1 MRFAPFVLAALC
13 VLVLFLG
20 LDRVGVLDEREA
32 RDAQVAREL
41 MRRHEVLTPL
51 YGAQPLYEKP
61 TPAYALEALADW
73 RRDPASPLR
82 SRQVRAVLAVLLVLI
97 TGVAGARHFGP
108 RAGVFTAGVL
118 ATSAVLPLTAR
129 ADGTQLL
136 GSLFAWIGCEGLADV
151 VFGRA
156 RGRDLRLVVTYGALA
171 AALVCAGPLTGLWPL
186 GGLALYLALAR
197 DREDWRRARP
207 LAGLA
212 IMLGV
217 ALPWYGAMIER
228 HGLAFLTRV
237 PFFPYAVG
245 PPMPWFAGAVFAI
258 PFLVLGCFPWSAL
271 LPDAMVHAATWW
283 RGRLPLLRIGP
294 TGPELLPAAAIER
307 EKREEGAA
315 HFFIACLLAALAPI
329 LFYPSGPLTAALP
342 AAPAAALLC
351 GRLMDHLF
359 EDPKRLAQAVTRSA
373 LTLAVAGSVAAFM
386 FVVLATRVR
395 DAAPDLRLLGAAL
408 LLASWA
414 PFLADLMRR
423 RRLAAL
429 LMALPV
435 AVGMP
440 IVSLQVL
447 PAMEDWLDT
456 RATVQALE
464 VAAPPRAPLV
474 VVGVPPPSLRFYAR
488 HDLVEATPEPA
499 ALRDYRAADGMT
511 YLAFRPSREREVARG
526 VQTPLEILMRT
537 PALIVARVRLD

>member
-1 MRFAPFVLAALC
+1 MRFAPFVLATLC

-41 MRRHEVLTPL
+41 IQHREALTPL

-61 TPAYALEALADW
+61 VAAYVLEALAYRHEPDSPVHS
-73 RRDPASPLR
+73 RRLR
-82 SRQVRAVLAVLLVLI
+82 AGLAVLLVLI

-108 RAGVFTAGVL
+108 RAGVFAAGVL
-118 ATSAVLPLTAR
+118 ATSVVLPLAAR
-129 ADGTQLL
+129 NDGTQLL
-136 GSLFAWIGCEGLADV
+136 GSLFAWIGCAGLADV

-171 AALVCAGPLTGLWPL
+171 AALLCAGPLTALWPL
-186 GGLALYLALAR
+186 AGLALYLVLAR

-207 LAGLA
+207 RAGLA
-212 IMLGV
+212 LMLGL
-217 ALPWYGAMIER
+217 ALPWYGAMIGR
-228 HGLAFLTRV
+228 HGADFLAHA
-237 PFFPYAVG
+237 PFFPYAAG
-245 PPMPWFAGAVFAI
+245 PPMPWLAGAVFAI
-258 PFLVLGCFPWSAL
+258 PFLVAGSFPWSAL

-283 RGRLPLLRIGP
+283 RGRLPLLRIGS
-294 TGPELLPAAAIER
+294 TGPELPLAAALKR

-329 LFYPSGPLTAALP
+329 LFYPSRPLTAALP
-342 AAPAAALLC
+342 AVPAAALLC
-351 GRLMDHLF
+351 GRLLDHLF
-359 EDPKRLAQAVTRSA
+359 EDPQRLARTLTRSA
-373 LTLAVAGSVAAFM
+373 LTLAVAGSVAAFT
-386 FVVLATRVR
+386 FVALAARVS
-395 DAAPDLRLLGAAL
+395 DAAPELRLLGAAL
-408 LLASWA
+408 LLVCWA

-429 LMALPV
+429 LMGLPV

-447 PAMEDWLDT
+447 PAMEDWLNT
-456 RATVQALE
+456 RTAAQALE

-474 VVGVPPPSLRFYAR
+474 VAGAPPPSLRFYAR
-488 HDLVEATPEPA
+488 HDLVVVPSEPA
-499 ALRDYRAADGMT
+499 ALREHRAADGMT
-511 YLAFRPSREREVARG
+511 YLAFPPAREHEVARG
-526 VQTPLEILMRT
+526 AQTPLEILART
-537 PALIVARVRLD
+537 PTLVLARVRPE